1 MGALLPSGERRDAC
15 HRSGRFDVKWV
26 TVISLVLAGL
36 GQMLITAIRAEYN
49 TAVGLGIG
57 AMFLLLAAVAAT
69 GRWWATGT
77 VAVLSGLLT
86 LAAIGQLSDRIESGS
101 PGEVL
106 TVLTFQFLTLTAA
119 TTGLIAAAR
128 AYQANHVN

>member
-1 MGALLPSGERRDAC
+1 
-15 HRSGRFDVKWV
+15 
-26 TVISLVLAGL
+26 
-36 GQMLITAIRAEYN
+36 MLITAIRAEYN

-128 AYQANHVN
+128 AYQANHVT